1 MADQR
6 VVLNDKSVFQLP
18 LAAKGRYIVRDA
30 DLRGF
35 CLFVGRRRKSFTV
48 QAEHWENGRR
58 ISRTIVLGHAGDLS
72 AREARIQAKLLLARI
87 ANGDFELE
95 SNGEPERPT
104 GVTLRQAWER
114 YLTSHLQ
121 RKERSPG
128 TIKGYVDHIERA
140 LVDWIDLP
148 LRVLGENPV
157 MVAERHDVM
166 SRENGPSAANGA
178 MRTLRA
184 IYNHARKSH
193 RELPPENPTLAVDWN
208 REKRR
213 DTAMGVEDLPA
224 WFVQA
229 RLIRHPVR
237 REFHLMT
244 LLSGSRPG
252 ALLQARIEH
261 INFRDRILHIPRPK
275 GGADRAFDIP
285 LSRPMVRS
293 LVRAIR
299 ASRILFPEQA
309 RVWVFAA
316 ASADG
321 HMAEHKESRR
331 VLCKWGNDLRQ
342 TYRTMGQLAGL
353 SEVDMHLLMNHS
365 LPGVNAG
372 YITRAKLL
380 SGHLRAT
387 QEKLSKTMID
397 AGSIKGHAW
406 PFLPARKLGDPVL
419 DPPLPDP
426 RSNRAREE
434 RFWAVDAP
442 PPSQGGGGQ
451 IGAPP
456 SLTGRTERMA
466 DRRRASG
473 GQAFTRTS
481 SSTDDMPRAAAA
493 IPARSQR
500 SRPFALEYVA
510 SRSVERHRPDGRPR
524 SARRSRPTLRRLSGL
539 TCVAAI
545 RR

>member
-1 MADQR
+1 MAVQR
-6 VVLNDKSVFQLP
+6 LVLNEKSVFQLP
-18 LAAKGRYIVRDA
+18 LATKGRYIVRDA

-35 CLFVGRRRKSFTV
+35 CLFVGQRRKSFTV
-48 QAEHWENGRR
+48 QAEHWDCGRR
-58 ISRTIVLGHAGDLS
+58 TSKTIVLGHAGDLS
-72 AREARIQAKLLLARI
+72 ARDARIQAKILLAKI
-87 ANGDFELE
+87 ANGELDVQT
-95 SNGEPERPT
+95 STEPPPPA
-104 GVTLRQAWER
+104 GVTLRQAWQR
-114 YLTSHLQ
+114 YLTAHLQ
-121 RKERSPG
+121 RKERSPA

-148 LRVLGENPV
+148 LQVLGENPV
-157 MVAERHDVM
+157 MVAERHDIM

-213 DTAMGVEDLPA
+213 DTAMGVEDFPA
-224 WFVQA
+224 WFAQA
-229 RLIRHPVR
+229 RLLRHPVR

-293 LVRAIR
+293 LIRAIR

-309 RVWVFAA
+309 KEWVFAA
-316 ASADG
+316 ASAEG
-321 HMAEHKESRR
+321 HMAEHKESRK
-331 VLCKWGNDLRQ
+331 VLSKWGNDLRQ
-342 TYRTMGQLAGL
+342 TYRTMGQVAGL

-380 SGHLRAT
+380 SGHLRAA
-387 QEKLSKTMID
+387 QEKLSGTMID
-397 AGSIKGHAW
+397 AAEIQGRAW

-434 RFWAVDAP
+434 RFWAIDAP
-442 PPSQGGGGQ
+442 R
-451 IGAPP
+451 
-456 SLTGRTERMA
+456 LL
-466 DRRRASG
+466 
-473 GQAFTRTS
+473 
-481 SSTDDMPRAAAA
+481 RAAAA
-493 IPARSQR
+493 RTASGSDRPRLITAPEHQPRSQPTFGSAMPEPAPPAPPAPRPEAPRPSLPAMHDPVR
-500 SRPFALEYVA
+500 SL
-510 SRSVERHRPDGRPR
+510 
-524 SARRSRPTLRRLSGL
+524 LNM
-539 TCVAAI
+539 
-545 RR
+545 

>member
-1 MADQR
+1 MADRR
-6 VVLNDKSVFQLP
+6 VVLNEKSVFQMP
-18 LAAKGRYIVRDA
+18 LATKGRYIVRDE

-35 CLFVGRRRKSFTV
+35 CIVVGRRRKSFMV
-48 QAEHWENGRR
+48 QAEHWADGK
-58 ISRTIVLGHAGDLS
+58 RTSKSIVLGHAGDLS
-72 AREARIQAKLLLARI
+72 ARDARIQAKLLIAQI
-87 ANGDFELE
+87 ANGELGDDAGSTFE
-95 SNGEPERPT
+95 EPPPPPQPT
-104 GVTLRQAWER
+104 GVTLRQAWAR
-114 YLTSHLQ
+114 YLTAHLQ
-121 RKERSPG
+121 RKERSPA

-148 LRVLGENPV
+148 LQVLGENPV
-157 MVAERHDVM
+157 MVAERHDTM

-224 WFVQA
+224 WFVEA
-229 RLIRHPVR
+229 RLMRHPIR

-261 INFRDRILHIPRPK
+261 INFRERILHIPRPK

-285 LSRPMVRS
+285 LSRPMIRS
-293 LVRAIR
+293 LIRAIR

-309 RVWVFAA
+309 KEWVFAA
-316 ASADG
+316 ASEDG
-321 HMAEHKESRR
+321 HMAEQKESRK
-331 VLCKWGNDLRQ
+331 VLSKWGNDLRQ
-342 TYRTMGQLAGL
+342 TYRTMGQAAGL

-387 QEKLSKTMID
+387 QEKLSRTMMD
-397 AGSIKGHAW
+397 ASRVEGPIW
-406 PFLPARKLGDPVL
+406 PFLAARKLGDPVR

-434 RFWAVDAP
+434 RFWAIDAP
-442 PPSQGGGGQ
+442 RLLNLAGRRAADVSSTPPEPAVTTARSNSQSRPEPRTAAPAPVR
-451 IGAPP
+451 APP
-456 SLTGRTERMA
+456 RPLAPTPTPVQYDPTRSLLNM
-466 DRRRASG
+466 
-473 GQAFTRTS
+473 
-481 SSTDDMPRAAAA
+481 
-493 IPARSQR
+493 
-500 SRPFALEYVA
+500 
-510 SRSVERHRPDGRPR
+510 
-524 SARRSRPTLRRLSGL
+524 
-539 TCVAAI
+539 
-545 RR
+545 

>member
-1 MADQR
+1 MADRR
-6 VVLNDKSVFQLP
+6 VVLNERSVFQLP
-18 LAAKGRYIVRDA
+18 LAKNGRYIVRDE

-35 CLFVGRRRKSFTV
+35 CIVVGKRRKSFMV
-48 QAEHWENGRR
+48 QAEHWADGK
-58 ISRTIVLGHAGDLS
+58 RTSKSIVLGHAGDLS
-72 AREARIQAKLLLARI
+72 ARDARIQAKRLLAQI
-87 ANGDFELE
+87 ANGEFDDDTSE
-95 SNGEPERPT
+95 EPPPPPT
-104 GVTLRQAWER
+104 PAGVTLRQAWAR
-114 YLTSHLQ
+114 YLTAHLQ
-121 RKERSPG
+121 RKERSPA

-148 LRVLGENPV
+148 LQVLGENPV
-157 MVAERHDVM
+157 MVAERHDIM

-213 DTAMGVEDLPA
+213 DTAMGIEDLPA

-261 INFRDRILHIPRPK
+261 INFRDRTLHIPRPK

-285 LSRPMVRS
+285 LSRPMIRS
-293 LVRAIR
+293 LIRAVR

-309 RVWVFAA
+309 RTWIFAA
-316 ASADG
+316 ASEDG
-321 HMAEHKESRR
+321 HMAEHKESRK
-331 VLCKWGNDLRQ
+331 VLSKWGNDLRQ
-342 TYRTMGQLAGL
+342 TYRTMGQVAGL

-380 SGHLRAT
+380 SGHLRAA

-397 AGSIKGHAW
+397 ASHVEGLIW
-406 PFLPARKLGDPVL
+406 PFLPARKLGDPVY

-434 RFWAVDAP
+434 RFWAIDAP
-442 PPSQGGGGQ
+442 RLLKVAAARIAPTPNPPPEPIAAPWRQPPPQPPLTTAKPAPAPAQG
-451 IGAPP
+451 P
-456 SLTGRTERMA
+456 
-466 DRRRASG
+466 RRRPEPS
-473 GQAFTRTS
+473 
-481 SSTDDMPRAAAA
+481 RA
-493 IPARSQR
+493 PAPQDPVRS
-500 SRPFALEYVA
+500 L
-510 SRSVERHRPDGRPR
+510 
-524 SARRSRPTLRRLSGL
+524 LNM
-539 TCVAAI
+539 
-545 RR
+545 

>member
-6 VVLNDKSVFQLP
+6 VVLNDKSVFQMP
-18 LAAKGRYIVRDA
+18 LATEGRYIVRDA

-48 QAEHWENGRR
+48 QAEHWSDGKR
-58 ISRTIVLGHAGDLS
+58 IARTIVLGHAGDLS
-72 AREARIQAKLLLARI
+72 ARDARLQAKLLLARI
-87 ANGDFELE
+87 ANGDLELE
-95 SNGEPERPT
+95 AKSEAPSPA

-128 TIKGYVDHIERA
+128 TIKGYVDHVERA

-148 LRVLGENPV
+148 LRVLGDNPI

-213 DTAMGVEDLPA
+213 DTAMGVEDLPV
-224 WFVQA
+224 WFAQA

-252 ALLQARIEH
+252 ALLQARVEH
-261 INFRDRILHIPRPK
+261 INFRERILHIPRPK

-285 LSRPMVRS
+285 LSRPMVRC

-299 ASRILFPEQA
+299 ASRILFPEQSKE
-309 RVWVFAA
+309 WVFAA

-331 VLCKWGNDLRQ
+331 VLSKWGNDLRQ

-397 AGSIKGHAW
+397 AGAVRRRTW
-406 PFLPARKLGDPVL
+406 PFLPARKLGDPIW
-419 DPPLPDP
+419 DPPPPDP

-442 PPSQGGGGQ
+442 RLLKVAAARL
-451 IGAPP
+451 APP
-456 SLTGRTERMA
+456 PNSPPE
-466 DRRRASG
+466 
-473 GQAFTRTS
+473 
-481 SSTDDMPRAAAA
+481 P
-493 IPARSQR
+493 I
-500 SRPFALEYVA
+500 EA
-510 SRSVERHRPDGRPR
+510 SRHQAPREFVFNSARPSTPKSPSSERHKPPMPIQDDPVR
-524 SARRSRPTLRRLSGL
+524 SLLNM
-539 TCVAAI
+539 
-545 RR
+545 